1 MRPLLKNMIYNKNL
15 TITDTRCPENKIL
28 NGAPLSVCCTL
39 DSDDIT
45 KGKKPWGI
53 PYIDRADEFVI
64 ENDRCIARKTNT
76 SLEISPFLDGIKLS
90 IRSDR
95 DDLSEFG
102 INLPFNFMGKLN
114 GGGWENQYL
123 FNSPYTSTDKI
134 IIYAYL
140 TNPKGNNLCVCV
152 LSRADGWKM
161 DYSTYLWSHY
171 FVNLQL
177 LCNYDKV
184 FGTAPRKKELEVAI
198 LPVTDFSDCLNK
210 LSLVYGVP
218 FLDYKVGGG
227 KIGDRVSLISY
238 GEPDSLIEI
247 TDRGEKILPYS
258 SEYVLEGE
266 GDITLIPVKN
276 GKKGADVSVYGYK
289 SMLDLY
295 KRSMD
300 TVNLDIIKART
311 NSNLCEHQCWVS
323 AMLRFL
329 MKHKDML
336 SFEDIKAYEDKL
348 KYILGVITETD
359 EGKAVPELTVLNKPH
374 DRFKAYNVFKSA
386 RVQELA
392 FGITILLDAYKYFG
406 EEKYLEYAKGATDCY
421 ISNYQKDDGHIEVIW
436 DDGNKEDYTTVCCPM
451 IPLCDMA
458 SFLADKDREMA
469 QRCRNSA
476 SKMADFL
483 YHRGMKFPTEGGK
496 SDKAEEEMED
506 GSISCTALALLYYCR
521 NIEYKEEYVAK
532 AKEILDIHENWVIK
546 TPRCQMHGSSLRW
559 WETQWEGDADGPAIC
574 AGHGWSIWRAE
585 ADYLYYALTR
595 DDNYRVKAENGFLT
609 NLSKIRSDGTTYA
622 IYNPDEI
629 NGGGFH
635 SNAEENP
642 LKIAERY
649 ASYPDCGLS
658 RYVWIRLND
667 TFLK

>member
-28 NGAPLSVCCTL
+28 NGAPLSVCYTL

-53 PYIDRADEFVI
+53 PYIDKADEFVI
-64 ENDRCIARKTNT
+64 ENNRCIARETNT

-123 FNSPYTSTDKI
+123 FNSPYTSMDKG

-238 GEPDSLIEI
+238 GEPDTLIEI
-247 TDRGEKILPYS
+247 TDKGERVLPYS

-295 KRSMD
+295 KKSMD
-300 TVNLDIIKART
+300 TVNLDIIRART

-323 AMLRFL
+323 AMLRLL
-329 MKHKDML
+329 MKHKEML
-336 SFEDIKAYEDKL
+336 SFEDVKTYEDKL

-359 EGKAVPELTVLNKPH
+359 ESKAVPELTVLNKPH
-374 DRFKAYNVFKSA
+374 ERFKAYNVFKSA

-392 FGITILLDAYKYFG
+392 FGITILLDAYEYFE
-406 EEKYLEYAKGATDCY
+406 EEKYLEYAKGATHCY

-506 GSISCTALALLYYCR
+506 GSISCTALALLYYCK

-532 AKEILDIHENWVIK
+532 AKEILDVHEGWVIR

-595 DDNYRVKAENGFLT
+595 DDNYRIKAENGFLT

-635 SNAEENP
+635 SNVEETT
-642 LKIAERY
+642 LKIADRY

>member
-1 MRPLLKNMIYNKNL
+1 MIYNKNL

-28 NGAPLSVCCTL
+28 NGAPLSVCYTL

-53 PYIDRADEFVI
+53 PYIDRADEFVV
-64 ENDRCIARKTNT
+64 ENNRCIARKTNT

-95 DDLSEFG
+95 EDLSEFG

-123 FNSPYTSTDKI
+123 FNSPYTSTDKG

-152 LSRADGWKM
+152 LSDADGWKM

-184 FGTAPRKKELEVAI
+184 FGTAPRKKGLEVAI

-238 GEPDSLIEI
+238 GEPDTLIEV
-247 TDRGEKILPYS
+247 TDKGEKILPYADK
-258 SEYVLEGE
+258 YTLESE

-289 SMLDLY
+289 SVLDLY
-295 KRSMD
+295 KKSMD
-300 TVNLDIIKART
+300 TVNLDIINART

-329 MKHKDML
+329 MKHKEML
-336 SFEDIKAYEDKL
+336 SFEDVKAYEDKL

-359 EGKAVPELTVLNKPH
+359 ESKAVPELTVLNKPH
-374 DRFKAYNVFKSA
+374 DRFKSYNVFKSA

-458 SFLADKDREMA
+458 SFLADKDKEMA

-506 GSISCTALALLYYCR
+506 GSISCTALALLYYCK

-532 AKEILDIHENWVIK
+532 AKEILDIHEGWVIK

-595 DDNYRVKAENGFLT
+595 DDNYRIKAENGFLT

-635 SNAEENP
+635 SNVEETT

>member
-28 NGAPLSVCCTL
+28 NGAPLSVCYTL

-53 PYIDRADEFVI
+53 PYIDKADEFVI
-64 ENDRCIARKTNT
+64 ENNRCIARETNT

-95 DDLSEFG
+95 EDLSEFG

-114 GGGWENQYL
+114 GGGWEDQYL
-123 FNSPYTSTDKI
+123 FNSPYTSMDKG

-140 TNPKGNNLCVCV
+140 TNPKGNNLCVAV

-247 TDRGEKILPYS
+247 TDKGERVLPYS

-295 KRSMD
+295 KKSMD
-300 TVNLDIIKART
+300 TVNLDIIRART

-329 MKHKDML
+329 MKHKEML

-359 EGKAVPELTVLNKPH
+359 ESKAVPELTVLNKPH
-374 DRFKAYNVFKSA
+374 ERFKAYNVFKSA

-392 FGITILLDAYKYFG
+392 FGITILLDAYKYFE
-406 EEKYLEYAKGATDCY
+406 EEKYLEYAKGAIDCY

-458 SFLADKDREMA
+458 SFLADKDKEMA

-506 GSISCTALALLYYCR
+506 GSISCTALALLYYCK

-532 AKEILDIHENWVIK
+532 AKEILDVHEGWVIK

-595 DDNYRVKAENGFLT
+595 DDNYRIKAENGFLT
-609 NLSKIRSDGTTYA
+609 NLSKIRLDGTTYA